1 MILIISEQE
10 AIKLT
15 GDKNN
20 LHGAIYHY
28 IANIFND
35 DLSINDMWQEKGM
48 FVFRL
53 GEYDGEPW
61 FEKGG
66 ESNEQ
71 KTETNDN
78 F

>member
-1 MILIISEQE
+1 MILIINEQE
-10 AIKLT
+10 AVELT
-15 GDKNN
+15 GDLDN

-28 IANIFND
+28 IANIFSN

-61 FEKGG
+61 FEK
-66 ESNEQ
+66 
-71 KTETNDN
+71 D
-78 F
+78 